1 MRPCL
6 RCKSPAKRGL
16 LCAPCA
22 ELLPTASGL
31 LPAHIASPAGP
42 PSGAW
47 LVDGFGIA
55 HRVAAPR
62 AVVGRRPGADL
73 TIHNTSI
80 SRDHAELRHTAGTW
94 ELRDLG
100 SRNGSFVDG
109 VRVAGRS
116 ALTDGASVRF
126 GDVAFYLC
134 ERAEDLSLDDPGS
147 IETSHAGSTAVRYI
161 MGDDACELCH
171 LGVHGD
177 EDDGAGVLLHRRRG
191 EPTWN
196 ELALPRLEHR
206 LLQLLCEA
214 AVEARDAVGVRST
227 VATKLLVRRLPFQS
241 RYANEENVRQVVR
254 RLRDTLATLGADGLV
269 ATVQG
274 RGYYLSWPVSV
285 A

>member
-6 RCKSPAKRGL
+6 RCQSPAIRGL
-16 LCAPCA
+16 LCTGCA
-22 ELLPTASGL
+22 ELLPTVSGL

-42 PSGAW
+42 PTGAW
-47 LVDGFGIA
+47 LIDGFGVA
-55 HRVAAPR
+55 HRVATPR

-80 SRDHAELRHTAGTW
+80 SRDHAELRRAGDAW

-116 ALTDGASVRF
+116 ALADGATVRF
-126 GDVAFYLC
+126 GDVALWLC
-134 ERAEDLSLDDPGS
+134 HRTDDLTLDDPAS
-147 IETSHAGSTAVRYI
+147 IETSHAGAAAMRHIMSDGVR
-161 MGDDACELCH
+161 ELCH
-171 LGVHGD
+171 LGSHGD
-177 EDDGAGVLLHRRRG
+177 DGDGAGVLLHRRRG
-191 EPTWN
+191 AAAWN

-214 AVEARDAVGVRST
+214 AVEAGDAAGVRAT
-227 VATKLLVRRLPFQS
+227 VATKVLVRRLPFQS

-254 RLRDTLATLGADGLV
+254 RLRDTLAELGAEGLV
-269 ATVQG
+269 ATVPG

>member
-1 MRPCL
+1 M
-6 RCKSPAKRGL
+6 RGL
-16 LCAPCA
+16 LCSPCA
-22 ELLPTASGL
+22 ELLPTVNGL

-47 LVDGFGIA
+47 LVDAFGLA
-55 HRVAAPR
+55 HRVATPR

-80 SRDHAELRHTAGTW
+80 SRDHAELRRTPGAW

-109 VRVAGRS
+109 ARVAGRTEV
-116 ALTDGASVRF
+116 ADGATVRF
-126 GDVAFYLC
+126 GDVAFFLC
-134 ERAEDLSLDDPGS
+134 ERGDDLRLDDPAS
-147 IETSHAGSTAVRYI
+147 IETSYAGTATVRYT
-161 MGDDACELCH
+161 MSDGTRELCH
-171 LGVHGD
+171 LGNHAD
-177 EDDGAGVLLHRRRG
+177 DNDGAGVLLHRRRG
-191 EPTWN
+191 EASWH

-214 AVEARDAVGVRST
+214 ALEAGDATGVRAT
-227 VATKLLVRRLPFQS
+227 VATKVLVRRLPFQS

-254 RLRDTLATLGADGLV
+254 RLRETLAALDADGLV